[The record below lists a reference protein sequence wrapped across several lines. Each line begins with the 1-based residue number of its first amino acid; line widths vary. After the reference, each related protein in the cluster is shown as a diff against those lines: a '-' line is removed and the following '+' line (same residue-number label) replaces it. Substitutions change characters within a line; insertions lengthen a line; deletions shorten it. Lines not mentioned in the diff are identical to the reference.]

1 MLDLSEHK
9 IWPEHASLG
18 AGTLCAYVQRPTSQ
32 PNLVK
37 SEQSKYLWNQ
47 ENIPDLSEHI
57 IWPKHASLCA
67 CTLCACVLGPISQPN
82 WVWSERSKYLWN
94 QENMLDLSE
103 HIIWPKHASLCAFK
117 LCACLQGAISQ
128 PSWVGSERLKYL
140 WNKGTCWTS
149 QGTKFDP
156 STQACIHAH
165 YVLAWLGPFLSQNG
179 LEEKDEGIYRIGRTY
194 GTYLST

>member
-1 MLDLSEHK
+1 MPDLSKHI
-9 IWPEHASLG
+9 IWPEHASLR
-18 AGTLCAYVQRPTSQ
+18 ACRLCFCVQGPIHQ
-32 PNLVK
+32 PNLVG
-37 SEQSKYLWNQ
+37 SERSKYLWNQ
-47 ENIPDLSEHI
+47 ENMPDHLGKK
-57 IWPKHASLCA
+57 IWPNHTSLHA
-67 CTLCACVLGPISQPN
+67 CTLFACVLQPISQLN
-82 WVWSERSKYLWN
+82 WVGPEWWRYLWN

-165 YVLAWLGPFLSQNG
+165 YVLACLGPYLSQNG
-179 LEEKDEGIYRIGRTY
+179 LDEKDEGIYRIGRTY